1 MIWQHF
7 LLQPSPPPAVTNAAA
22 VVKRPRSKKLSVE
35 QMYQRKTQLE
45 HVLLRPDLY
54 VGSRPPSPCG
64 YGMRRKRLSCIER
77 SPLYQDCTKYSTR
90 YSVSS
95 VICERVIVTS
105 LNVLSLLVNAADN
118 KQRDRRMS
126 FLKITI
132 DP

>member
-1 MIWQHF
+1 M
-7 LLQPSPPPAVTNAAA
+7 
-22 VVKRPRSKKLSVE
+22 
-35 QMYQRKTQLE
+35 
-45 HVLLRPDLY
+45 
-54 VGSRPPSPCG
+54 
-64 YGMRRKRLSCIER
+64 
-77 SPLYQDCTKYSTR
+77 
-90 YSVSS
+90 SS